1 MLVAF
6 FKSRMWED
14 IDGETL
20 AVALE
25 QAAKVLP
32 AAACV
37 THRGVELVVVDY
49 EVWKEKVL
57 IKQQEVAYGND

>member
-6 FKSRMWED
+6 LKSRMWEV

-32 AAACV
+32 AAARV

-57 IKQQEVAYGND
+57 IKQQEAVYGDD